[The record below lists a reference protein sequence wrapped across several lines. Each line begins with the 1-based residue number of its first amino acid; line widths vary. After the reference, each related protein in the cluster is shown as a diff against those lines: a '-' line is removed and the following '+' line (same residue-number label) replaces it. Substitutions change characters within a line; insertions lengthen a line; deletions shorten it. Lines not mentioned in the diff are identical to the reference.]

1 MTKLKSQS
9 AMGDVVRSFDKSAM
23 AALASAPVSRARNSA
38 NSTWYLTQKGLTQ
51 GGNIGGQP
59 GVIIRALASLG
70 GEALT
75 GALVE
80 RIDLMRSEDSSV
92 EAIMAGKAD
101 QGTQVIVSHYLSNK
115 TKLVKNGFVKVA

>member
-1 MTKLKSQS
+1 MNKIKSQS
-9 AMGDVVRSFDKSAM
+9 AMGDVVKAFDKKAM

-38 NSTWYLTQKGLTQ
+38 NSTWYITEKGITQ

-80 RIDLMRSEDSSV
+80 RIDLMRSEDTSV